1 MANYNPNSTN
11 YTHSFEPNT
20 EDLRKAM
27 DYNAAGQPVIRV
39 TTSPTVGAG
48 NGAVNTN
55 TSADAFGRMRVSSPR
70 TLFDTHNRYID
81 SDQFATKQTNGTVTY
96 LPNESSFDLAIGT
109 TSGDFVYRQ
118 GRKAQLYQPGK
129 SLLVMNTFAMSELQT
144 NLRQR
149 VGYFTAENGI
159 FLEADGTDLYL
170 VVRSY
175 VTGSAVD
182 TRIAQSDWNQDT
194 LDGTGPSGINI
205 DPELVQIFWSD
216 IEWLGVGSVRCGFVV
231 NGVFFIAHVFN
242 HANQTGQTEV
252 YMTTANLNC
261 RYEIENTGTT
271 TGTPTMKQICSTV
284 ISEGGFLPKPTVRY
298 ARSSLPETSLGPD
311 DTIEPLATI
320 RLNSAYPDAI
330 VQPISIDF
338 VTTSVV
344 YGEVL
349 LIKDATLTG
358 ASYANVASSTVQ
370 LDTTA
375 SAISG
380 GEIVYSKIFA
390 SRDVIEL
397 DPDIQERLQLERD
410 VDGTSS
416 TLTLAVQ
423 TTSNNPNA
431 IWNFGWAELSNR

>member
-1 MANYNPNSTN
+1 MAIQGPTN
-11 YTHSFEPNT
+11 YEHPFPNYQLN
-20 EDLRKAM
+20 DIHQAM
-27 DYNAAGQPVIRV
+27 DYNSAGQPILRV
-39 TTSPTVGAG
+39 STGSTGTGNTVVNG
-48 NGAVNTN
+48 NTAL
-55 TSADAFGRMRVSSPR
+55 DAFGRQRVSSPR
-70 TLFDTHNRYID
+70 TLFDSHNRYLD
-81 SDQFATKQTNGTVTY
+81 GDQFATKQTNGTVTY

-109 TSGDFVYRQ
+109 ADGDFVYRQ
-118 GRKAQLYQPGK
+118 GRKVQLYQPGK
-129 SLLVMNTFAMSELQT
+129 SLQILNTFAFSELQS

-149 VGYFTAENGI
+149 VGYFTSENGI
-159 FLEADGTDLYL
+159 FFEADGEDLYL
-170 VVRSY
+170 VIRSY

-182 TRIAQSDWNQDT
+182 TRIAQADWNQDKM
-194 LDGTGPSGINI
+194 DGTGASGITI
-205 DPELVQIFWSD
+205 DPTLVQIFWID

-231 NGVFFIAHVFN
+231 NGLFFIAHVFN
-242 HANQTGQTEV
+242 HANQSGQTEV

-284 ISEGGFLPKPTVRY
+284 ISEGGFQPKPAVKY
-298 ARSSLPETSLGPD
+298 ARSSLPETGLGSA

-320 RLNSAYPDAI
+320 RLNSVYPDSI
-330 VQPISIDF
+330 VQPTSIDF

-358 ASYANVASSTVQ
+358 ASYANVANSTVQ
-370 LDTTA
+370 VDTTA
-375 SAISG
+375 NAVSG
-380 GEIVYSKIFA
+380 GEIVYSKVFA

-397 DPDIQERLQLERD
+397 DPEIQQRLQLERD

-423 TTSNNPNA
+423 TTSNNPDA